1 MTLGNT
7 HHVQEPDRNDGAP
20 APLHIAMTSVH
31 TSPLATPGS
40 ADAGGLNVVV
50 TNTAQALARAG
61 HRVDLVTRASEP
73 GQPYM
78 HEVMPGVRAFFLPA
92 GPRHPVAKSHTD
104 GLIAP
109 FTVEFRRWMAEHG
122 SGVDLIH
129 SHHWFA
135 GVACLPI
142 AQETGRPHVQSFHS
156 VAARQGQNLADG
168 EPPESSGR
176 VPGEARCVRE
186 SDLIIAVSQAEKEMI
201 AQRYGTPPCPVEIV
215 HPGVDIDMFHPARAG
230 GLVAA
235 SPASAPAAP
244 DCVTEVTGGRDYVF
258 FAARLQPLK
267 APDLAI
273 RALAELPAGTRPLLV
288 IAGAASDDF
297 AGYEDHLRAVVTE
310 TGMESDVRFIG
321 PLPRA
326 GLAAFLAHAQLLLNP
341 SFSETFGIINVEAA
355 ACGTPVVAW
364 DSSGIPESVHGGVTG
379 TLCRSREPREWA
391 GAVRA
396 YLDDPALRARHG
408 AAGRAFAESRTWDA
422 VARDYAAAY
431 RTLGRHA

>member
-1 MTLGNT
+1 MTLGDT
-7 HHVQEPDRNDGAP
+7 HHEQHSHGADGAP

-61 HRVDLVTRASEP
+61 HRVDLVTRASEA

-104 GLIAP
+104 ALITP
-109 FTVEFRRWMAEHG
+109 FTVEFRRWMAERG
-122 SGVDLIH
+122 SGIDLIH

-142 AQETGRPHVQSFHS
+142 AQETGRAHVQSFHS
-156 VAARQGQNLADG
+156 VAAREGHNLADG
-168 EPPESSGR
+168 EPAESSGR

-201 AQRYGTPPCPVEIV
+201 TQRYGTPPCPVTIV
-215 HPGVDIDMFHPARAG
+215 HPGVDIDMFR
-230 GLVAA
+230 
-235 SPASAPAAP
+235 PASSVTSVP
-244 DCVTEVTGGRDYVF
+244 DCVTAVTGGRDYVF

-321 PLPRA
+321 PLPRT

-396 YLDDPALRARHG
+396 YLDDPAVRARHG

-422 VARDYAAAY
+422 VARDYVAAY
-431 RTLGRHA
+431 RSLGRQA

>member
-7 HHVQEPDRNDGAP
+7 HHAQEPNRGDGAL

-73 GQPYM
+73 GQPYI

-104 GLIAP
+104 GLVAP

-135 GVACLPI
+135 GVACLPVS
-142 AQETGRPHVQSFHS
+142 QETGCPHVQSFHS
-156 VAARQGQNLADG
+156 VAAREGQNLADG
-168 EPPESSGR
+168 EPAESSGR

-201 AQRYGTPPCPVEIV
+201 AQRYGTPPCPVTIV
-215 HPGVDIDMFHPARAG
+215 HPGVDIDMFR
-230 GLVAA
+230 
-235 SPASAPAAP
+235 PASSVATAP
-244 DCVTEVTGGRDYVF
+244 DCVTEVTGG
-258 FAARLQPLK
+258 
-267 APDLAI
+267 
-273 RALAELPAGTRPLLV
+273 
-288 IAGAASDDF
+288 
-297 AGYEDHLRAVVTE
+297 
-310 TGMESDVRFIG
+310 
-321 PLPRA
+321 A
-326 GLAAFLAHAQLLLNP
+326 GLCFLRCAAP
-341 SFSETFGIINVEAA
+341 T
-355 ACGTPVVAW
+355 
-364 DSSGIPESVHGGVTG
+364 PESPGF
-379 TLCRSREPREWA
+379 S
-391 GAVRA
+391 
-396 YLDDPALRARHG
+396 DSRARG
-408 AAGRAFAESRTWDA
+408 ATRRHP
-422 VARDYAAAY
+422 AAPRY
-431 RTLGRHA
+431 CRGGLR